1 MYLLDSG
8 SIVEDSV
15 GTPECE
21 GHLRGPDSGGGHHP
35 PGHAGGCSECHCV
48 GCGGGLLVCNEHGI
62 LSSITSEKLTFN
74 SHSISEERNGQ
85 NGDYS
90 AKLVRAASMLRSWLF

>member
-48 GCGGGLLVCNEHGI
+48 ECGGGLLVCN
-62 LSSITSEKLTFN
+62 
-74 SHSISEERNGQ
+74 
-85 NGDYS
+85 
-90 AKLVRAASMLRSWLF
+90 

>member
-48 GCGGGLLVCNEHGI
+48 GCGGGLLVCN
-62 LSSITSEKLTFN
+62 
-74 SHSISEERNGQ
+74 
-85 NGDYS
+85 
-90 AKLVRAASMLRSWLF
+90 

>member
-1 MYLLDSG
+1 MRGHQPIDETILKLQHTRQHHTDEFVITRYWRRKMYLLDSG

-48 GCGGGLLVCNEHGI
+48 GCGGGLLVCN
-62 LSSITSEKLTFN
+62 
-74 SHSISEERNGQ
+74 
-85 NGDYS
+85 
-90 AKLVRAASMLRSWLF
+90 